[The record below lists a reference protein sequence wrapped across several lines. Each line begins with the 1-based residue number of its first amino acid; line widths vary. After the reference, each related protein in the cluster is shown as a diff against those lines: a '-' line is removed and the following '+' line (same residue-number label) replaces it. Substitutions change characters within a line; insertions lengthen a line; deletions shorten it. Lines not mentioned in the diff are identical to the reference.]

1 MDHIEHKT
9 ISLADQIFD
18 QLEHRILAGI
28 YQRGEVF
35 TETHLSE
42 MLGVSR
48 TPIRE
53 ALRRLEQEHLIEVS
67 TKGAVIIGITKRDIS
82 DMYEIRIRTEGLA
95 SKWAAENITEE
106 GAKELSDIVE
116 LQEFYTDKQDAD
128 NIKNM
133 DSKFHETVY
142 RLSGSTA
149 LFDTLHPLHKKVIKF
164 RKASVQN
171 SDRAIQSVKEHRAI
185 CDAIVA
191 GNGELAELLTIQHI
205 KNARDNIVKTAK
217 D

>member
-1 MDHIEHKT
+1 MEHRT
-9 ISLADQIFD
+9 VSLADQIFE
-18 QLEHRILAGI
+18 QLEKNILTGA
-28 YQRGEVF
+28 YARGEIF
-35 TETHLSE
+35 TEMHLSE
-42 MLGVSR
+42 QLGVSR

-67 TKGAVIIGITKRDIS
+67 TKGAVIIGISQKDIC

-95 SKWAAENITEE
+95 SKWAAQTISDE
-106 GAKELSDIVE
+106 GKKELSDIVE
-116 LQEFYTDKQDAD
+116 LQEFYTEKNDAD

-133 DSKFHETVY
+133 DSKFHEAVY

-149 LFDTLHPLHKKVIKF
+149 LYDTLHPLHKKVIKY

-171 SDRAIQSVKEHRAI
+171 SSRAHQSIKEHRAI
-185 CDAIVA
+185 CEAIIS

-205 KNARDNIVKTAK
+205 KNARDNIVKDAVDK
-217 D
+217 A

>member
-1 MDHIEHKT
+1 MEHKT

-18 QLEHRILAGI
+18 QLEKNILNGTYA
-28 YQRGEVF
+28 RGEIF

-42 MLGVSR
+42 QLGVSR

-53 ALRRLEQEHLIEVS
+53 ALRRLEQEHLIEMS
-67 TKGAVIIGITKRDIS
+67 TKGAVIIGITKKDIC

-95 SKWAAENITEE
+95 SKWAAEVISEE
-106 GAKELSDIVE
+106 GKKELCDIVE
-116 LQEFYTDKQDAD
+116 LQEFYTEKADAD

-149 LFDTLHPLHKKVIKF
+149 LYDTLHPLHKKVIKY
-164 RKASVQN
+164 RKASVQ
-171 SDRAIQSVKEHRAI
+171 DTGRAYQSVKEHRAI
-185 CDAIVA
+185 CDAIVS
-191 GNGELAELLTIQHI
+191 GNADLAELLTIQHI
-205 KNARDNIVKTAK
+205 KNARDNIEKAERE
-217 D
+217 